1 MQFSRLLNVKS
12 YLACLYPPDGDGE
25 VHGGDEGAA
34 AHGDAEEEDGLEDVP
49 VVPLQQALGP
59 ANQYSTVQYSTVQ
72 YRTVLQYSANAPPL
86 SDSGFCQPDLSP
98 M

>member
-1 MQFSRLLNVKS
+1 M
-12 YLACLYPPDGDGE
+12 YPPDGDGE

-59 ANQYSTVQYSTVQ
+59 ANQYSTVQFTAVQYSKYSTVP
-72 YRTVLQYSANAPPL
+72 VLHLQQTLGPANHACQQC
-86 SDSGFCQPDLSP
+86 SWGIDSSILMFTLEA
-98 M
+98 